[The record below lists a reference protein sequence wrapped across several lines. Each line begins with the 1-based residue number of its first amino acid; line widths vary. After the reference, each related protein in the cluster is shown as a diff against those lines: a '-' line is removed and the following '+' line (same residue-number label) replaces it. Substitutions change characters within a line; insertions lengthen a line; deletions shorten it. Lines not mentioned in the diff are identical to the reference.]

1 MKAIFIAFNQ
11 AYNDEIVDLLE
22 RHGQRGFTRWNDILG
37 RGGVDGEP
45 HYGNHAWPVQNMAI
59 LTVVEDEA
67 VEPIMAISPRRTRL
81 RRTWAFAPLSG
92 TSLRNTEYQG
102 LCCCGNA
109 AARPLPE
116 GHLPLMLP
124 RVAQLPQQHSPWRL

>member
-11 AYNDEIVDLLE
+11 AYNDEIVELLE

-59 LTVVEDEA
+59 LTVVEDEM
-67 VEPIMAISPRRTRL
+67 VDPILADIAETDHASQDLGL
-81 RRTWAFAPLSG
+81 RAFVWDIVG
-92 TSLRNTEYQG
+92 KY
-102 LCCCGNA
+102 
-109 AARPLPE
+109 
-116 GHLPLMLP
+116 
-124 RVAQLPQQHSPWRL
+124 